1 MAHIENEKI
10 QQEKELAETWRQ
22 NNPEKVKEY
31 WEKFREN
38 YGRKNITNFS
48 PDEEKWIKNELKF

>member
-1 MAHIENEKI
+1 MEHIENEKI
-10 QQEKELAETWRQ
+10 QQENELAERWRQ

-48 PDEEKWIKNELKF
+48 SDEEKWIKNEVKF